1 MKKVKKRR
9 LIAFVLLVL
18 TLFISINNLVY
29 GATEISKANLTKI
42 QDSDSQIQ
50 FKGDNGWYNVRT
62 NYIGYTEKGKV
73 YPAYCISHGLPGV
86 DELGDY
92 TVSIEKT
99 LDDVRLW
106 RTIVNGFPYKGA
118 KDLGVESDLDA
129 YVATK
134 QAIYCV
140 ILNRD
145 VYSLY
150 RGRTARGDKIVNAI
164 YNLTKIGLNGTQTPE
179 QAQLK
184 IYKSGDVYEQGNYY
198 VQKFNVSS
206 AVDIAS
212 YTITSSTI
220 PSGAIIT
227 DSAGNQKTTFTKN
240 ESCYLKIPKLSM
252 SSDINAVI
260 NIQGKCKTYP
270 VFFGATPKAGSQ
282 NYAITFDPYGDDV
295 ARATLNIKTNN
306 AKIIINKTDE
316 DTGET
321 ISNTTFQLCKL
332 DGTVVANATT
342 NSKGVAEFNNLY
354 QSTYIVKE
362 ISSNDKYILDTTENN
377 VVLNYGETKTL
388 NITNKHKQG
397 NLKVL
402 KVDKDN
408 NNIAI
413 GGVIFDLYSKE
424 FNKIIGT
431 YTTNANG
438 EILINNL
445 RIRGLFIDRKKYK
458 QMV

>member
-1 MKKVKKRR
+1 MKKIKNKKV
-9 LIAFVLLVL
+9 IAFVLLVL

-29 GATEISKANLTKI
+29 GATEISKANLKKI
-42 QDSDSQIQ
+42 QNSDSQIQ
-50 FKGDNGWYNVRT
+50 FKGSNGWYNVQSQ
-62 NYIGYTEKGKV
+62 YIGYTEKGKI

-86 DELGDY
+86 DELGPY
-92 TVSIEKT
+92 TVSIDKT
-99 LDDVRLW
+99 LDDVRIW
-106 RTIVNGFPYKGA
+106 RTIINGFPYKSA
-118 KDLGVESDLDA
+118 KDLGVETDIDA

-134 QAIYCV
+134 QAIYSV
-140 ILNRD
+140 ILHRD

-150 RGRTARGDKIVNAI
+150 RGRTSRGDKIVKAI
-164 YNLTKIGLNGTQTPE
+164 YNLANIGLNGTQTPE

-184 IYKSGDVYEQGNYY
+184 IYRSGEIYEQGDYFI
-198 VQKFNVSS
+198 QRFNVSS
-206 AVDIAS
+206 DVDIAS

-220 PSGAIIT
+220 PNGAIIT

-240 ESCYLKIPKLSM
+240 ESCYLKIPKSSM

-270 VFFGATPKAGSQ
+270 VFFGITPKAESQ
-282 NYAITFDPYGDDV
+282 NYAVTYDPYGDDI

-306 AKIIINKTDE
+306 AKIIINKVDK
-316 DTGET
+316 DTGES
-321 ISNTTFQLCKL
+321 IQDTTFQLCKL

-362 ISSNDKYILDTTENN
+362 ICSNEKYILDTTESS
-377 VVLNYGETKTL
+377 VFLNYGETKIL
-388 NITNKHKQG
+388 NLTNEHKKG
-397 NLKVL
+397 SLKVI

-408 NNIAI
+408 KDIAI
-413 GGVIFDLYSKE
+413 GGVKFELYSKE
-424 FNKIIGT
+424 FNKVIGT

-438 EILINNL
+438 EIIVNDL
-445 RIRGLFIDRKKYK
+445 RIR
-458 QMV
+458 